1 MTSVFLHTVMPAGSP
16 LLPAGTP
23 PAFPRVGTKSGKN
36 PCLAHFAPFPQ
47 ARKGRRTNR
56 LVPLKRDP
64 IMKTHTTLIAVAAL
78 LTVAVV
84 VTKSCRS
91 LLSGWS
97 GS

>member
-1 MTSVFLHTVMPAGSP
+1 
-16 LLPAGTP
+16 
-23 PAFPRVGTKSGKN
+23 
-36 PCLAHFAPFPQ
+36 
-47 ARKGRRTNR
+47 
-56 LVPLKRDP
+56 
-64 IMKTHTTLIAVAAL
+64 MKTHTTLIAVAAL